1 MPVLHRPR
9 EVIRFGPFELD
20 LRAGELRKHGR
31 KTRLQQQPFRV
42 LALLLEHP
50 GEVVTREELRQVI
63 WPADTFVD
71 FHEGLD
77 ATIYKLRNTLGDS
90 SENPRFV
97 ETLPRRGYR
106 FIAAVEEVL
115 PKTTRA
121 RNLLTLAGVLTAV
134 VLALLFGLNLAGTRD
149 RLFRRTGNRPIRS
162 LVVLPLQNLSGDPSQ
177 EYFVDG
183 MTEALTTDLGK
194 IGALR
199 VISRTSAMQYK
210 GTRKALPEIGR
221 ELNVDSW

>member
-1 MPVLHRPR
+1 
-9 EVIRFGPFELD
+9 
-20 LRAGELRKHGR
+20 
-31 KTRLQQQPFRV
+31 
-42 LALLLEHP
+42 
-50 GEVVTREELRQVI
+50 VVTREELRQVI

-121 RNLLTLAGVLTAV
+121 RNLLTLAGVLTA
-134 VLALLFGLNLAGTRD
+134 
-149 RLFRRTGNRPIRS
+149 
-162 LVVLPLQNLSGDPSQ
+162 
-177 EYFVDG
+177 
-183 MTEALTTDLGK
+183 
-194 IGALR
+194 
-199 VISRTSAMQYK
+199 
-210 GTRKALPEIGR
+210 
-221 ELNVDSW
+221 

>member
-9 EVIRFGPFELD
+9 EVIRFGPIELD

-90 SENPRFV
+90 SEKPRFV

-106 FIAAVEEVL
+106 FIAPVEGVDEVD
-115 PKTTRA
+115 PKTIRV
-121 RNLLTLAGVLTAV
+121 RNLLM
-134 VLALLFGLNLAGTRD
+134 
-149 RLFRRTGNRPIRS
+149 IR
-162 LVVLPLQNLSGDPSQ
+162 
-177 EYFVDG
+177 
-183 MTEALTTDLGK
+183 
-194 IGALR
+194 
-199 VISRTSAMQYK
+199 
-210 GTRKALPEIGR
+210 
-221 ELNVDSW
+221 